1 MCQLAAYI
9 GDRPIASLLLR
20 AIEHQEAY
28 IGGYATGLG
37 VLDDGVLKVEKDV
50 GHVRKA
56 ISTTEISKLK
66 GTTGISHSRHTGKA
80 RDDPRHNTKE
90 KAHPFVDGTGTLAL
104 MHNGTLY
111 NYRELWQDLRNRHE
125 FSSYSEDV
133 DDITDSE
140 VAVHILREA
149 LDAGESMEEAIRFL
163 AKAVKGE
170 FLFGVI
176 STEHPETIWI
186 ANWAQPCVLA
196 LNDDEAMFV
205 SSPIGFYDVR
215 EEFDRVFTPPWNSL
229 MKLTR
234 GRVEISTLD
243 PSRRVPRL
251 NIDGNSLAQSILA
264 ALKRHG
270 KMEIRNLG
278 KALNPDSMAAAYGVS
293 ADTFSRY
300 YKEEHVRP
308 NNDFFGVLDMLVRDG
323 MILEEIS
330 LIWEAG
336 VPDMPKFFYS
346 LP

>member
-28 IGGYATGLG
+28 VAGYASGLG
-37 VLDDGVLKVEKDV
+37 VIDDGVLKVEKDV
-50 GHVRKA
+50 GHVRKV
-56 ISTTEISKLK
+56 ISTTGISELK

-80 RDDPRHNTKE
+80 RDEPRHNTKE
-90 KAHPFVDGTGTLAL
+90 KGHPFVDETGTLAL
-104 MHNGTLY
+104 MHNGAIF
-111 NYRELWQDLRNRHE
+111 NYRELWEDLRDRHE
-125 FSSYSEDV
+125 FASYSEDV

-149 LDAGESMEEAIRFL
+149 LDAGESMEEALRFL
-163 AKAVKGE
+163 AKAVKGT

-176 STEHPETIWI
+176 STEHPETVWI
-186 ANWAQPCVLA
+186 ANWAQPCVVA

-215 EEFDRVFTPPWNSL
+215 EEFDRVFTPPWNSII
-229 MKLTR
+229 KLTR
-234 GRVEISTLD
+234 GRVEISTMD
-243 PSRRVPRL
+243 PNRKIPRM
-251 NIDGNSLAQSILA
+251 NMDSNVLARSILA
-264 ALKRHG
+264 ALERNG

-278 KALNPDSMAAAYGVS
+278 RALNPDGMAAAYGVS
-293 ADTFSRY
+293 ADTYSKY

-308 NNDFFGVLDMLVRDG
+308 NNDYFGVLDMLVRDG

-330 LIWEAG
+330 LVSEAG
-336 VPDMPKFFYS
+336 VPDIPKFFYS

>member
-9 GDRPIASLLLR
+9 GDKPIASLLLR
-20 AIEHQEAY
+20 AIEHQEGYFA
-28 IGGYATGLG
+28 GYATGLG
-37 VLDDGVLKVEKDV
+37 VIDDGALKVEKDS
-50 GHVRKA
+50 GHVRKVM
-56 ISTTEISKLK
+56 STTGISSLK

-80 RDDPRHNTKE
+80 RNDPRHNTKE
-90 KAHPFVDGTGTLAL
+90 KAHPFVDETGTLAL

-111 NYRELWQDLRNRHE
+111 NYRELWEDLRDRHE
-125 FSSYSEDV
+125 FTSYSEDV

-149 LDAGESMEEAIRFL
+149 LDAGESMEDAIRFV

-176 STEHPETIWI
+176 SSEHPETVWI

-215 EEFDRVFTPPWNSL
+215 EEFSRVFTPPWNSL

-243 PSRRVPRL
+243 PDRRVPRL
-251 NIDGNSLAQSILA
+251 VQDDNSLARSVLEVLQ
-264 ALKRHG
+264 RHG
-270 KMEIRNLG
+270 KIEVRNLSS
-278 KALNPDSMAAAYGVS
+278 ALVPEGRAAAYGIS
-293 ADTFSRY
+293 ADLFSKY
-300 YKEEHVRP
+300 YREEHVRP
-308 NNDFFGVLDMLVRDG
+308 NNDYFGVLDMLVRDG
-323 MILEEIS
+323 MILEETS
-330 LIWEAG
+330 LVWEAG
-336 VPDMPKFFYS
+336 VPDIPKFFYS

>member
-20 AIEHQEAY
+20 AIEHQEGYVA
-28 IGGYATGLG
+28 GYATGLG
-37 VLDDGVLKVEKDV
+37 VIDGGALKVEKDV
-50 GHVRKA
+50 GHVRMA
-56 ISTTEISKLK
+56 ISTTGISKLK

-90 KAHPFVDGTGTLAL
+90 KGHPFVDGTGTLAL
-104 MHNGTLY
+104 MHNGTIY
-111 NYRELWQDLRNRHE
+111 NYRELWQDLRDRHK
-125 FSSYSEDV
+125 FTSYSEDV

-149 LDAGESMEEAIRFL
+149 LDAGESMEEALRFL
-163 AKAVKGE
+163 ATAVKGE

-176 STEHPETIWI
+176 SAEHPETVWI
-186 ANWAQPCVLA
+186 ANWAQPCVVA

-215 EEFDRVFTPPWNSL
+215 EEFDRVFTPPWNSII
-229 MKLTR
+229 KLTR
-234 GRVEISTLD
+234 GRVEISTMD

-251 NIDGNSLAQSILA
+251 KMDDNILARSILE
-264 ALKRHG
+264 ALNRHG
-270 KMEIRNLG
+270 KMEIRNLRR
-278 KALNPDSMAAAYGVS
+278 AMIPEAWAEAYGIS
-293 ADTFSRY
+293 ADTFSKY
-300 YKEEHVRP
+300 YREEHVRP
-308 NNDFFGVLDMLVRDG
+308 NNDYFRVLDMLVRDG

-330 LIWEAG
+330 LVGEAG
-336 VPDMPKFFYS
+336 VPDIPKFFFS